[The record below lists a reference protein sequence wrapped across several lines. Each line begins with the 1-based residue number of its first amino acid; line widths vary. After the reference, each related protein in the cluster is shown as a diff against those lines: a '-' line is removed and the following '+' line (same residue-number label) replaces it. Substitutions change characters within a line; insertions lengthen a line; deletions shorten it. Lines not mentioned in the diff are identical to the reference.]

1 MGKDQSKL
9 KTTEDLQEGPIQT
22 LTDTKEIKQSPIPAK
37 PQQQTA

>member
-22 LTDTKEIKQSPIPAK
+22 LPDTKEIKQSPIPAK